1 MKNKIVVVLLCGIV
15 LLSGCTA
22 KSDTINGDNSNLET
36 ADEEAAPLEVTDA
49 TQNKATIDKE
59 YDRDKGALYD
69 VLEVQ
74 SLGDEIEFNSLDE
87 KIIVI
92 KKQDLDKFIT
102 NHTLEIGD
110 RVIAHFNEYTLN
122 DDGRYSIDLVYA
134 YYFEKDSNKLREW

>member
-1 MKNKIVVVLLCGIV
+1 MEKKIIVVLMAFGVLL
-15 LLSGCTA
+15 LSAC
-22 KSDTINGDNSNLET
+22 ET
-36 ADEEAAPLEVTDA
+36 AGEEAVTSEVTDA
-49 TQNKATIDKE
+49 TQNKSTIDKE
-59 YDRDKGALYD
+59 YDMDKGELYD

-74 SLGDEIEFNSLDE
+74 SLGEEIEFNSLDE

-134 YYFEKDSNKLREW
+134 YYFEKDSSKLQQW